1 MKITKSSKILAF
13 LSYLL
18 FFFGIVP
25 LIFWLIKRNDKFV
38 RYHAKHAIFLFYAWL
53 VVNII
58 TLPIKMTVPGFVII
72 RLLIGLAFLVFW
84 ILGMVYSFSGKQK
97 AVI

>member
-1 MKITKSSKILAF
+1 MKITTSSKILAF

-38 RYHAKHAIFLFYAWL
+38 SYHAKHAIFLFYAWL
-53 VVNII
+53 VVNIV
-58 TLPIKMTVPGFVII
+58 TLVIPVQI
-72 RLLIGLAFLVFW
+72 RLVIGLVFLVFW